1 MVKRKPLLTN
11 PKQSNV
17 VHRKLF
23 YYNHLLITMHLMLF
37 IFIGF
42 TVLLEFSDKKNMIS
56 ITFSLNVL
64 SVDDLWQF
72 HKKKSK
78 VKNSY
83 SEYNFST

>member
-1 MVKRKPLLTN
+1 
-11 PKQSNV
+11 
-17 VHRKLF
+17 
-23 YYNHLLITMHLMLF
+23 MLF